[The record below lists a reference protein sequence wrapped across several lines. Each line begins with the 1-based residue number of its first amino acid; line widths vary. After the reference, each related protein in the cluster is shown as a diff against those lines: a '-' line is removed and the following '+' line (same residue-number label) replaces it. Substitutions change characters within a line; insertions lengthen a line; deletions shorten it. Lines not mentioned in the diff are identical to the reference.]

1 MPFYTFIT
9 LFLSLQIKW
18 SSLVI
23 RFILALSPNNF
34 KEKLYCN
41 NNPVYIGQWIQ
52 VPRSK
57 PVILVLFKVNGS
69 MLVDIC

>member
-1 MPFYTFIT
+1 MPFYMFII
-9 LFLSLQIKW
+9 LSLSLQIKW

-23 RFILALSPNNF
+23 CFILTLYPNNF

-41 NNPVYIGQWIQ
+41 NNPVCIGQWIQ
-52 VPRSK
+52 VPSSK

>member
-1 MPFYTFIT
+1 MPFYVYNPILESADKMIFLGYLFYLSFI
-9 LFLSLQIKW
+9 
-18 SSLVI
+18 
-23 RFILALSPNNF
+23 PNNF

-57 PVILVLFKVNGS
+57 LVILVLFKVNGS
-69 MLVDIC
+69 MLVGIC